1 MPSTDPPSLRKNWLR
16 SHPNFPW
23 LDASRPD
30 DLERYLRKHSIIAPD
45 QQILGCA
52 PAGDGNMNLTLR
64 IQLEGESFVLKQSR
78 PWVEKYDSIEA
89 PWERDAVER
98 RFYAHA
104 SGVPALDAFLPNLL
118 HSDPSAHVL
127 ILEDLPGARD
137 MTSLYDD
144 GASLTT
150 AEIDALARF
159 LAVLHESSA
168 ASSDLAIAN
177 RSMRQLN
184 FEHIFEIPLE
194 RGRDLDGFEPG
205 LEAAAEKFRTD
216 LDARSALK
224 ETGQRYLSEGATRLH
239 GDYFPGS
246 WLRTDRGVRV
256 IDFEFS
262 FPGDAEFDLGV
273 ATAHLVLGRQGTAA
287 LRRFLDG
294 YGKARPGWAV
304 DSTWLARYAGAEIM
318 RRILGVA
325 QLPIPIAESGPGKR
339 SRFLEIAQSALTR
352 SSLEPLFQPT

>member
-1 MPSTDPPSLRKNWLR
+1 MPSTDPPSLRQNWLR
-16 SHPNFPW
+16 RHPNFPW
-23 LDASRPD
+23 LDPNRPD
-30 DLERYLRKHSIIAPD
+30 ELEHYLRSHSLVPPEE
-45 QQILGCA
+45 QILGCT

-64 IQLEGESFVLKQSR
+64 IQLEGGSFVLKQSR
-78 PWVEKYDSIEA
+78 PWVEKYDWIEA

-98 RFYAHA
+98 RFYTHA
-104 SGVPALDAFLPNLL
+104 SEIRALDAFLPKLL
-118 HSDPSAHVL
+118 FSDPVAHVL

-137 MTSLYDD
+137 LASLYED
-144 GASLTT
+144 GASL
-150 AEIDALARF
+150 AAPEIDALARF
-159 LAVLHESSA
+159 LAVLHETSVDSDE
-168 ASSDLAIAN
+168 ASAN
-177 RSMRQLN
+177 RSMRRLN

-205 LEAAAEKFRTD
+205 LETAAEEFRND

-224 ETGQRYLSEGATRLH
+224 ETGQRYLSEGTTRLH

-246 WLRTDRGVRV
+246 WLRTDRGVCV

-273 ATAHLVLGRQGTAA
+273 AAAHFVLGGQGSAA

-294 YGKARPGWAV
+294 YCDARPDWAI
-304 DSTWLARYAGAEIM
+304 DSIWLARYAGAEIM

-325 QLPIPIAESGPGKR
+325 QLPIPVAEPGLR
-339 SRFLEIAQSALTR
+339 SRSRLLEIARSALVAG
-352 SSLEPLFQPT
+352 SPEILLEST